1 MFMDKK
7 FRNLLF
13 AYKIQ
18 GLKKLLYTNH
28 LCNNGGKIASYDG
41 GTLTQVLLDEWHPQ
55 HIVVPYNPGLEKGY

>member
-13 AYKIQ
+13 AFKIQ

-41 GTLTQVLLDEWHPQ
+41 GTYYAILLLTQMRDFDTLAALLS
-55 HIVVPYNPGLEKGY
+55 YRN